1 MEVRKR
7 RLNDKAKRTGP
18 SLDCRLFLV
27 KRASC
32 APWAKPSAVLMTP
45 AATPLTMAIWSGSAA
60 LSFQVRLLLMPQ
72 QMQAAV
78 MSGPP
83 RLTVISAPSAGQDS
97 TSAPPCMAVALA
109 NTRRSTFSRKKI
121 QEIAMVA
128 RLSVLRRSEPAP
140 PDTDVSPAIS
150 SAGPRT
156 PPNRTIKP
164 REIVPA
170 QRRLCGSARKPGA

>member
-1 MEVRKR
+1 
-7 RLNDKAKRTGP
+7 
-18 SLDCRLFLV
+18 
-27 KRASC
+27 
-32 APWAKPSAVLMTP
+32 
-45 AATPLTMAIWSGSAA
+45 MAIWSGSAA

-140 PDTDVSPAIS
+140 LEADLSPVIRRR
-150 SAGPRT
+150 RT
-156 PPNRTIKP
+156 ENGAEKGYQAKP

-170 QRRLCGSARKPGA
+170 QRRLCGST